1 MTTTFFAST
10 SEPILPR
17 RRKPARRQPRRTKK
31 NYFHLRC
38 AGHGCVQSSAG
49 SHRNFARDFPV
60 GGQLIDDPRQV
71 LAQTLKQLV
80 ARQAGMFHQRV
91 DLVGAECVGQI
102 ARSDCLVGSAADPR
116 IGLFVEARLL
126 KLLEQVFKPPL
137 RTLPAV
143 PPARRPPSPPLSRS
157 L

>member
-1 MTTTFFAST
+1 MTTRFFSST
-10 SEPILPR
+10 SEPIRPR
-17 RRKPARRQPRRTKK
+17 RRMPARRSAGRT
-31 NYFHLRC
+31 NFMWC
-38 AGHGCVQSSAG
+38 ASEGWSSAG
-49 SHRNFARDFPV
+49 LHRNFARDFPV